1 MIARGRTG
9 RVTLAMVAGRGNARP
24 RGRSAADLVYD
35 SLREEILTLGREPG
49 AQVNEKQIAL
59 AHGVSRTPVRE
70 AILRLAGEGL
80 IDIVS
85 KSGTYVA
92 RIPLA
97 NLAEAIVMRRA
108 LEEVSVRAAVERASA
123 SQVLGLKAVI
133 ARQDEALAAGDQNGF
148 HAADEVLHE
157 AIARAGG
164 FPGIWTVVQQVKL
177 QVDRYR
183 RLTLPQTGRIAR
195 AIAEHRAIVDAI
207 EGRDGDA
214 AAAAMRAHI
223 DGLKIRMDDILRL
236 NPHYFEGDPSE
247 LERAAA

>member
-1 MIARGRTG
+1 M
-9 RVTLAMVAGRGNARP
+9 TLVMVAGRGSARA
-24 RGRSAADLVYD
+24 RGRSAADLVHAA
-35 SLREEILTLGREPG
+35 LRDEILTLAREPG
-49 AQVNEKQIAL
+49 SQVNEKQIAL

-70 AILRLAGEGL
+70 AILRLANEGL

-85 KSGTYVA
+85 KSGTYVS

-108 LEEVSVRAAVERASA
+108 LEEVSVRAAVEKASA
-123 SQVLGLKAVI
+123 SQILGLKAVL
-133 ARQDEALAAGDQNGF
+133 ARQEEALAIGDQAGF

-157 AIARAGG
+157 AIARSGR
-164 FPGIWTVVQQVKL
+164 FPGIWTVVQQIKL

-195 AIAEHRAIVDAI
+195 AIAEHRAVVEAI
-207 EGRDGDA
+207 EARDADA

-223 DGLKIRMDDILRL
+223 DGLKIRMDDVLRL
-236 NPHYFEGDPSE
+236 NPHFFEGDPSE
-247 LERAAA
+247 LALAAA